1 MSIQYGDVPEWV
13 ASIGTVA
20 AFAAVAVQIRLD
32 QNRRHKQ
39 DEYDEQ
45 ERYRSQ
51 ATLISSMPGPI
62 EPAIGQRLSDGRSAI
77 DCFNGSS
84 EPVYN
89 VVVGIVFLQ
98 GAGPRTTEDMMKLR
112 LKGENREGVP
122 TTTLSILPPGRS
134 RAWVQGTHWTGVMA
148 GRAGTEIAFTD
159 RSGSNWIR
167 RVNGEIEELPS
178 DPLTYFGQ
186 FNFNGPYEF
195 QTPEPL
201 R

>member
-20 AFAAVAVQIRLD
+20 AFAAVAVQIKLD
-32 QNRRHKQ
+32 QSRRHKQ
-39 DEYDEQ
+39 EQYDEQ
-45 ERYRSQ
+45 ERHRSQ
-51 ATLISSMPGPI
+51 ATLISSMPGPV
-62 EPAIGQRLSDGRSAI
+62 EPSMGQELNEGRSAI
-77 DCFNGSS
+77 DCFNGSA

-98 GAGPRTTEDMMKLR
+98 GAGPRTTEDMMKL
-112 LKGENREGVP
+112 LLMAEKREGVP

-134 RAWVQGTHWTGVMA
+134 RAWVRGTHWTGVMA

-159 RSGSNWIR
+159 RSGSHWIR
-167 RVNGEIEELPS
+167 RVDGDLEELRI

-186 FNFNGPYEF
+186 FNFNGPHEF

-201 R
+201 S